1 MPQAPPGGATGIGI
15 HETLTVELSMQGA
28 VTGVFDPVQS
38 IAPYRRVIAAL
49 TQTALLQVA
58 VLDVNMGV
66 TVGLTLPGV
75 TLDRWSDTPA
85 WDPTQ
90 QAAFNAA
97 VAAYMAMPA
106 TAVSLSGL
114 QLEIIYPSPPPP
126 AQSPPPAAPALPGA
140 PPGPSGRHHRRNL
153 LAVATSLASMTVTVV
168 ADDAGEAASHV
179 TRWNSGL
186 NNGAVFL
193 QISRYGVGC
202 SDVRI
207 NQAPTV
213 HDVRVKTTITID
225 TAPGAVPGAAAAT
238 AAFQLNTTLR
248 SGAFAAAMRA
258 AGLPVTA
265 ASATSGFGVQLIRYD
280 NSLLV
285 PPPPAPPLPPAP
297 AADVSPL
304 IVPCVVGGIGGI
316 GLIALCVGAAR
327 WSKKRQA
334 AARDAEKALQ
344 RGLILQ
350 PERAPRGPAVS
361 SKSPDAEEGR
371 RERRR
376 RRQERIPAFGDA
388 PTASASLSRG
398 AYGAAPQRGERSPPG
413 RGDSA
418 FDLEAGREVTSRRR
432 ERERDGRP
440 RRERSERGERSGER
454 RSSRP
459 RDGERRSRGRRD
471 RLLPEDAEAAELD
484 GAPPPARVAPRAP
497 PRRLG
502 SHADEMRAWAEA
514 AGLV

>member
-58 VLDVNMGV
+58 VLDVNLGV

-75 TLDRWSDTPA
+75 TLDQWSDTPA

-90 QAAFNAA
+90 AAAFGAA
-97 VAAYMAMPA
+97 VAAYMAMPS
-106 TAVSLSGL
+106 TAVSVSGL
-114 QLEIIYPSPPPP
+114 GIETIYPSPPPP
-126 AQSPPPAAPALPGA
+126 TQSPPPAAPALPGA
-140 PPGPSGRHHRRNL
+140 PPGPSGHRRSRSL
-153 LAVATSLASMTVTVV
+153 LAVVTSVASMTVTVV
-168 ADDAGEAASHV
+168 ADDVGEAASHV

-207 NQAPTV
+207 NQAPIV
-213 HDVRVKTTITID
+213 RDVRVLTTITID
-225 TAPGAVPGAAAAT
+225 TAPGAVPGAAAST

-304 IVPCVVGGIGGI
+304 IVPCVVGGIGGV
-316 GLIALCVGAAR
+316 GLIALCVGAVR

-334 AARDAEKALQ
+334 AARDAEKVLQ
-344 RGLILQ
+344 RGLIIQ
-350 PERAPRGPAVS
+350 PERAPRGPAVG
-361 SKSPDAEEGR
+361 SKSPDRVEDDAGR
-371 RERRR
+371 RRR

-388 PTASASLSRG
+388 PTASVSFSR
-398 AYGAAPQRGERSPPG
+398 AYGAAPPRGERSPPG

-432 ERERDGRP
+432 DRDRDGRP

-454 RSSRP
+454 RASR
-459 RDGERRSRGRRD
+459 RDGRGRRD
-471 RLLPEDAEAAELD
+471 RMLPEDAEAAELD

-502 SHADEMRAWAEA
+502 SHADDMRAWAEA